1 MVGVSYKTVWRGTNI
16 SLQARKTIPLPQK
29 ILLLGGTLRSV
40 SEVLHSLT
48 RGTPAWHGGCAGRN
62 QQSPFPGSFVPT
74 AGPWGP
80 VQEQTWGI
88 QLPCLTPAPVA
99 PSPALRREAA
109 WKARML
115 SFHFSTSCALFPLWG
130 KSKPFNVASYPI
142 TPAHLKLLPLPTA
155 SALLSSHSSAQHS
168 VPLKTIKVISA
179 AIKQQL
185 CYKLSRYVKCLIR
198 NLMANIVVAF
208 KR

>member
-1 MVGVSYKTVWRGTNI
+1 MCSQEPAKPISRLACPCCRSMGTWAGAN
-16 SLQARKTIPLPQK
+16 LGDPVPLPDASPRGS
-29 ILLLGGTLRSV
+29 ILA
-40 SEVLHSLT
+40 LH
-48 RGTPAWHGGCAGRN
+48 
-62 QQSPFPGSFVPT
+62 
-74 AGPWGP
+74 
-80 VQEQTWGI
+80 
-88 QLPCLTPAPVA
+88 
-99 PSPALRREAA
+99 REIA

-115 SFHFSTSCALFPLWG
+115 FFHFSTSCALFPLRER
-130 KSKPFNVASYPI
+130 SKPFNVASYPI